1 MANIKIPKIIHQL
14 WIGPKP
20 APIVFMNTWK
30 EKHEPLGFEYK
41 FWNEETI
48 QKEIDL
54 SKCGKKVNSIEEIN
68 GKADI
73 LRWEILYKFG
83 GVFVDADSICIEPI
97 DEYILNGVSA
107 FAGWENETVRKG
119 LIATGTMGFTPKH
132 PIVYN
137 ALHCIYTQP
146 VSFRET
152 GNKAWFTVGPGLL
165 TKVCNAFGFS
175 DIKIYP
181 SYYFLPMHYTG
192 NKYEGHGKIYA
203 YQEWG
208 STKQNYDNM
217 NSITLP
223 NEFTKMND
231 SVSILMSSLNS
242 KQNHLRDCFE
252 SIKSQYGSVN
262 IEVVIVNDGSD
273 DIHTKILLQ
282 EIELFKGT
290 SRFCSVN
297 YINNESN
304 KGLGYS
310 LNRGLIECN
319 NEIIFRMDTDDIMK
333 PERIITQLAFM
344 KQNPKCALCG
354 SQVDMFRDDDVN
366 NIVSTTRHVSIAWS
380 DYKKNIRLQNNHW
393 MMNHPTFCF
402 RKSNIIEVGN
412 YDDNIHSIIEDFDL
426 ILRVMKKFGKI
437 YNLPKS
443 LLKYRLHG
451 NQLTSNSNTPKWK
464 QARTTLVKEFI
475 R

>member
-1 MANIKIPKIIHQL
+1 MVDIKIPKIIHQL

-20 APIVFMNTWK
+20 APTVFMNTWK

-41 FWNEETI
+41 FWNEESI

-54 SKCGKKVNSIEEIN
+54 SKCGKRVNSIEEIN

-83 GVFVDADSICIEPI
+83 GVFVDADSICIQPI
-97 DEYILNGVSA
+97 DEELLKGVSA
-107 FAGWENETVRKG
+107 FAGWENETVRPG
-119 LIATGTMGFTPKH
+119 LVATGTMGFTPKH
-132 PIVYN
+132 QIVYN
-137 ALHCIYTQP
+137 ALHCIYTNP

-152 GNKAWFTVGPGLL
+152 GKKAWLNVGPGLL

-217 NSITLP
+217 NNITLP
-223 NEFTKMND
+223 NEFKQTEKGV
-231 SVSILMSSLNS
+231 SVLMSSLNS
-242 KQNHLRDCFE
+242 KQHHLRDCLE
-252 SIKSQYGSVN
+252 SIKMQIGTIH
-262 IEVVIVNDGSD
+262 IEVVLVNDGSD
-273 DIHTKILLQ
+273 ELHTKILLN
-282 EIELFKGT
+282 ELDRFKKT
-290 SRFCSVN
+290 TRFCSVK
-297 YINNESN
+297 YIENETN
-304 KGLGYS
+304 CGLGYS
-310 LNRGLIECN
+310 LNKGVEQCS
-319 NEIIFRMDTDDIMK
+319 NEIVLRMDTDDIMK
-333 PERIITQLAFM
+333 PERIMTQLEFM
-344 KQNPKCALCG
+344 EHNPKCVLCG
-354 SQVDMFRDDDVN
+354 SQVDMFRDDNKD
-366 NIVSTTRHVSIAWS
+366 NIITTTRHVSITWS
-380 DYKKNIRLQNNHW
+380 EYKNSIRLQNNHW

-402 RKSNIIEVGN
+402 RKEKILEVGN
-412 YDDNIHSIIEDFDL
+412 YNDQIHSMVEDFDL
-426 ILRVMKKFGKI
+426 ILRVLKRFGKI

-451 NQLTSNSNTPKWK
+451 NQLTSNSNNPIWK
-464 QARTTLVKEFI
+464 QKRQEMVKNYI